1 MPSASNTS
9 ASGSFKVKFVNPT
22 VSTSVPLLD
31 AAVGA
36 PVTEIP
42 SPRNIFI
49 SVSLS
54 CYKCIK
60 LILIKRGLKWF
71 SRG

>member
-1 MPSASNTS
+1 MGHILIDLCSSALL
-9 ASGSFKVKFVNPT
+9 T

-36 PVTEIP
+36 PITEIP

-49 SVSLS
+49 LVSLS

>member
-1 MPSASNTS
+1 MASSSNTS
-9 ASGSFKVKFVNPT
+9 ASGSFKVMFLPI

-49 SVSLS
+49 LVSLS